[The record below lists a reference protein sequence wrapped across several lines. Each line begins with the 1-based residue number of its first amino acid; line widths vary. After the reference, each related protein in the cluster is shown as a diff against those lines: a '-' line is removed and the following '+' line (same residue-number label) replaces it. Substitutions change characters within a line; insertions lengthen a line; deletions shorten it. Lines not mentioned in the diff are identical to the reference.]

1 MKVSKIRYAG
11 LIVLLLCAATVV
23 QAQSTRVRGRVTEA
37 ATGEPMPFVSVT
49 FPGTTV
55 GISTDMEGCYA
66 LETREEVTEVRAE
79 IVGYVAKSH
88 PVKRAAFNEV
98 NFALE
103 EDTRSIAEVVIR
115 PGDNPAWPI
124 LDSVVT
130 RRRRN
135 DPELIP
141 SFSYRTYTKMELDL
155 QDIKPRFKNKRLQ
168 RNFGFIFEHMDTS
181 AVTGRRYL
189 PVMIAETSADYY
201 RSRDPEV
208 RREVIRANRISG
220 IDNPDA
226 VAQFTGHLHAQVNLY
241 DPYIDVFDLQFAG
254 PLSPSGRSF
263 YNYFLIDSV
272 DIAGRK
278 TYKIRFHPRSV
289 ATPVLD
295 GEVNID
301 SASWGLRS
309 AAVTMARR
317 VNVNWIRHLSIE
329 SRYRLQGDT
338 LWTKEHDRIVADFSV
353 TRSDSSKTLSF
364 LGSRLV
370 EYADLR
376 VGEPLPEEIREM
388 HNNVVVDDEL
398 QKDERYWDSIRPYAL
413 SAREQAIYTMVDSV
427 RNVPLFRNIYTVI
440 NTALTGYYNTR
451 YIGLGPYYKALSFN
465 DIEGWRL
472 RLGARTTKRFS
483 NRVRIGAYMAYGT
496 RNERFRGGGSLEV
509 MFHKRLMRKLTVEF
523 QHDLFQLG
531 ASENALSESNILS
544 TAFSRGNERLCPVND
559 LRVEYIHEWRPGLQS
574 SLTLRQR
581 NIHANRFVPFV
592 TAAGAPIR
600 SINVPAVG
608 IGLRY
613 AKDEIVLRNA
623 FGSQSMG
630 SPYPIVRLDLT
641 GGIDGLL
648 PRSCPFLRLEAQ
660 LHYKLE
666 LPPVGY
672 SLITLTGGKVF
683 GRVPYPLLKIHEGNG
698 TYFYNPT
705 AFSCMNFF
713 EFASDRWVSLFY
725 EHHFNGALL
734 GRVPLLKRLHW
745 REVFVFKGVYG
756 DLEGRNNGSANA
768 MRALMRFPAG
778 MGPVNRP
785 YLEMGFGI
793 ENIFKLLRVDFI
805 WRLNHLD
812 TPSDYK
818 IQHFAINGSIRLR
831 F

>member
-1 MKVSKIRYAG
+1 MQVLKIRYAS
-11 LIVLLLCAATVV
+11 LILLLLCAVTAV
-23 QAQSTRVRGRVTEA
+23 QAQSTRVRGRVTDA
-37 ATGEPMPFVSVT
+37 ATGAPMPFVSVT

-55 GISTDMEGCYA
+55 GISTDMDGLYA
-66 LETREEVTEVRAE
+66 LETREEVAEVRAE
-79 IVGYVAKSH
+79 IVGYVAQSH

-98 NFALE
+98 NFTLK
-103 EDTRSIAEVVIR
+103 EDARSIAEVVIH

-124 LDSVVT
+124 LDSVVE
-130 RRRRN
+130 RRPHN
-135 DPELIP
+135 DPEMIP
-141 SFSYRTYTKMELDL
+141 SFSYRTYTKMELNL
-155 QDIKPRFKNKRLQ
+155 QDIKPQFKNKRLQ
-168 RNFGFIFEHMDTS
+168 RNFGFIFQHMDTS

-201 RSRDPEV
+201 RTHDPDV

-241 DPYIDVFDLQFAG
+241 EPFINVFDLQFAG

-263 YNYFLIDSV
+263 YKYFLIDSV
-272 DIAGRK
+272 DIGGRK

-295 GEVNID
+295 GEINID

-309 AAVTMARR
+309 ATVTMARR

-338 LWTKEHDRIVADFSV
+338 LWAKEHDRIVADFSI
-353 TRSDSSKTLSF
+353 TRSDSSKTVSF

-376 VGEPLPEEIREM
+376 IGEPLPEEVQDM
-388 HNNVVVDDEL
+388 HNNVVLDDDL
-398 QKDERYWDSIRPYAL
+398 KKDEHYWDSIRPYAL
-413 SAREQAIYTMVDSV
+413 SEREQAIYTMVDSV
-427 RNVPLFRNIYTVI
+427 RNVPMFRNIYTVI
-440 NTALTGYYNTR
+440 NTVLTGYYNTR
-451 YIGLGPYYKALSFN
+451 YIGFGPYYKVLSFN
-465 DIEGWRL
+465 DLEGWRL
-472 RLGARTTKRFS
+472 RFGARTSKEFS
-483 NRVRIGAYMAYGT
+483 RRVRLGAYMAYGT
-496 RNERFRGGGSLEV
+496 RNERFQGGGSVEV

-544 TAFSRGNERLCPVND
+544 TALSRGNERLSPIND
-559 LRVEYIHEWRPGLQS
+559 LKVEYIHEWRTGLQS

-581 NIHANRFVPFV
+581 NIHSNRFVPFA

-600 SINVPAVG
+600 SINVPTIG

-623 FGSQSMG
+623 FGSKSMG
-630 SPYPIVRLDLT
+630 SPYPIVRFDVT
-641 GGIDGLL
+641 GGINGLL
-648 PRSCPFLRLEAQ
+648 PRSYPFLRLEAQ
-660 LHYKLE
+660 FHYKLR
-666 LPPVGY
+666 LPPIGY

-683 GRVPYPLLKIHEGNG
+683 GHVPYPLLKIHEGNG
-698 TYFYNPT
+698 TYFYNPI

-713 EFASDRWVSLFY
+713 EFVSDRWVSLFY

-734 GRVPLLKRLHW
+734 GRIPLLKRIHL
-745 REVFVFKGVYG
+745 REVLVFKGVYG
-756 DLEGRNNGSANA
+756 ALEGRNKGMAGA
-768 MRALMRFPAG
+768 TRALMRFPAG

-785 YLEMGFGI
+785 YMEAGFGI

-805 WRLNHLD
+805 WRLNHFD